1 MDELKKFI
9 PKNKFDVVSVSELS
23 KYEYSFYKPILGNL
37 FEWIQDINW
46 PVAKVI
52 IPLLIKAEKDII
64 PYVKD
69 ILNSN
74 DSIWKYWVISQVVD
88 GMDSIVKKTILIELK
103 EDFESIIDNPTIED
117 KSEELD
123 ILITNLMNSIC

>member
-1 MDELKKFI
+1 MQVLFNYNIGWDIL
-9 PKNKFDVVSVSELS
+9 
-23 KYEYSFYKPILGNL
+23 FYKPILGNL

-74 DSIWKYWVISQVVD
+74 DSIWKYWVISQEVD